1 MDALTVF
8 FSSVNKLSFF
18 VFLLGLF
25 FFCFELYIL
34 IKEKEKKLKPQ
45 IPQFNVK
52 DFDKKNVASIINQP
66 IVKKKDNII
75 SRFNVHLVLA
85 AILFVMTIFFFF
97 LSVVSIKTSK
107 EKIVTKTEV
116 VYSEIQSKGIKLYSH
131 NFLKELNEQDLV
143 RLPSGSD
150 IVIGI
155 ETINGADID
164 RARIKVNEKE
174 WSIKHITTRFDTANK
189 VFYTNYSIATGES
202 KLSID
207 AQLHSFADGWLGD

>member
-1 MDALTVF
+1 VDALTVF